1 LLCAKDVG
9 IEMRRCGS
17 QELCI
22 ILRLRLDMVDGVI
35 RILIALWLYL
45 VLLLL
50 EWVLRGKP
58 AGDLK
63 GCA

>member
-1 LLCAKDVG
+1 METAGGRSQREKDT
-9 IEMRRCGS
+9 C

-22 ILRLRLDMVDGVI
+22 VLRLRLDIVDGAI
-35 RILIALWLYL
+35 RVLIAIGLYLLWL
-45 VLLLL
+45 VL
-50 EWVLRGKP
+50 ERVLGGKP

>member
-1 LLCAKDVG
+1 METAGGRSQREKDT
-9 IEMRRCGS
+9 C

-35 RILIALWLYL
+35 RILIALRLYL